1 MIAEGSISLS
11 ASNWLAPLGAA
22 VAITLLLMFWGLR
35 GSRAG
40 AAGAGS
46 VALKLIALIALALCL
61 AEPLWNGSRARP
73 GANLVAVLADNS
85 QGLQIHDAGR
95 ATSRG
100 EDLRELL
107 DRGRAGWLGA
117 VAEGFEV
124 RRYLF
129 DSRLQS
135 SRDFADLDFQGRS
148 SAMISALQSL
158 AERYQG
164 HPLAGILLFTD
175 GNATD
180 LRGPLPSWKGMPPVY
195 PVVLGDAARLK
206 DVSIR
211 QLTTERSA
219 FEDAPVVVQARV
231 ESHGF
236 GGTPLVARLT
246 DQAGKTIQEQSLS
259 APGDGGGSPL
269 RFQIKPTAAGV
280 SFFELGVRTLAESG
294 TGAAVTNSA
303 EATLANNTRIVMA
316 DRGHGPHRILYVSG
330 RPNWEFKFLNRALQ
344 DDDQLQL
351 VGLIRVAKR
360 EPKFEFRGRA
370 GETGNPLFRGFGDQ
384 SREGAERYD
393 QPVLS
398 RINPGDALELRSGFP
413 RTAEEL
419 YPFSAVIVDDLE
431 AGFFSAD
438 QAALLQRFVSERGGG
453 FLMLGGMESFQ
464 QGDYRRTPIGDMLPV
479 YLDRMEEV
487 KSSGP
492 MRFALGREGWLL
504 PWARIRDNESDERA
518 RLEGMPHFEV
528 VNRVGDAKPGAS
540 VVATVADEAGQD
552 VPALVVQRFGL
563 GRTAALT
570 VGDVWRWGMKDAAA
584 HADMDKGWRQLVRW
598 LVSET
603 PNRVDLSAEPVEGD
617 PNGAMRVQVRAR
629 DANYLPLDNA
639 SVTLEVEPIV
649 FRGAKTSTNQSQ
661 ILRLQVEPSGTESG
675 LYEATYVPR
684 QTAGY
689 RARVT
694 VHDMAHA
701 EVGRAETG
709 WTSDLAAEEFAS
721 LVPNRGLLEQ
731 IARTTGGEVVPAS
744 KLDDWVNHLAARPA
758 PVMEPW
764 SRPLWNLPA
773 LFALAMGC
781 LVAEWGLRRWKGLP

>member
-1 MIAEGSISLS
+1 MADGSISLS
-11 ASNWLAPLGAA
+11 AANWLVPLAAA
-22 VAITLLLMFWGLR
+22 VALGVVVLFWGLR
-35 GSRAG
+35 GVRTG
-40 AAGAGS
+40 AAGWGS
-46 VALKLIALIALALCL
+46 VLLKLVALVALAFCL

-73 GANLVAVLADNS
+73 GANVIAVVADNS

-100 EDLRELL
+100 EDLRNLL
-107 DRGRAGWLGA
+107 DRGRVGWLGA
-117 VAEGFEV
+117 LGEGFEV
-124 RRYLF
+124 RRYVF

-135 SRDFADLDFQGRS
+135 SRDFSDLDFQGRS
-148 SAMISALQSL
+148 SAMVTALQSL
-158 AERYQG
+158 TERYKG
-164 HPLAGILLFTD
+164 HPLAGILLLTD

-180 LRGPLPSWKGMPPVY
+180 LRGQLPSWKGMPPVY

-211 QLTTERSA
+211 QMTTERSA

-236 GGTPLVARLT
+236 GATPLVARLT
-246 DQAGKTIQEQSLS
+246 DQSGKAIQEQSLS
-259 APGDGGGSPL
+259 APADGGSAPL

-294 TGAAVTNSA
+294 AGAASTNSA
-303 EATLANNTRIVMA
+303 EATLANNSRIVMA
-316 DRGHGPHRILYVSG
+316 DRGRGPHRILYVSG

-344 DDDQLQL
+344 EDDQLKL
-351 VGLIRVAKR
+351 TGLIRVAKR

-393 QPVLS
+393 QPVLTP
-398 RINPGDALELRSGFP
+398 INPRDPLELRSGFP

-464 QGDYRRTPIGDMLPV
+464 QGEYRRTPIGDMLPV
-479 YLDRMEEV
+479 YLDRMEEA

-504 PWARIRDNESDERA
+504 PWARIRDNESDERS
-518 RLEGMPHFEV
+518 RLEAMPRFEV

-540 VVATVADEAGQD
+540 VVATVADESGQE

-570 VGDVWRWGMKDAAA
+570 VGDVWRWGMKDAAS

-598 LVSET
+598 LVAET
-603 PNRVDLSAEPVEGD
+603 PNRVDIAAEPVAGD
-617 PNGAMRVQVRAR
+617 PNGAMRLQVRAR
-629 DANYLPLDNA
+629 DASYLPLDNA
-639 SVTLEVEPIV
+639 AVTLEVEPIV
-649 FRGAKTSTNQSQ
+649 FRGGRTTTNQAS
-661 ILRLQVEPSGTESG
+661 ILRLQVEPSGTEPG
-675 LYEATYVPR
+675 VYEAVYVPR

-694 VHDMAHA
+694 VLDSAHA

-731 IARTTGGEVVPAS
+731 IATATGGEVVAAS
-744 KLDDWVNHLAARPA
+744 KLDDWVKHLAARPA

-773 LFALAMGC
+773 LFALALIC